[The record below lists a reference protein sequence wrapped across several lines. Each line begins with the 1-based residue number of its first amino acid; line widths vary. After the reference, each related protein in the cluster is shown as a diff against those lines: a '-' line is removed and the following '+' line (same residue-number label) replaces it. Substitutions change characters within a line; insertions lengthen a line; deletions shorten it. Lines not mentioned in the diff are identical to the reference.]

1 MLGVPQPEVD
11 AGFAALTSPWNLALK
26 RVFDLVVATAATVL
40 MAPGLA
46 LIAIAIRLDSPG
58 PVFFLQER
66 LGHGRR
72 AFRCVKFR
80 TMYIDA
86 DGRLRAYLAH
96 HPESRAEWEQFA
108 KLRSFDPRVTRVGR
122 VLRRISLDE
131 IPQLVNV
138 FRKQMSLVGP
148 RPYLPSETC
157 RMSEFAET
165 ILRTPPGI
173 TGLWQVSGRNKLTF
187 DQRLQLDDY
196 YVRNWSL
203 WMDVVVLVRTI
214 GAVMR
219 RDGAY

>member
-1 MLGVPQPEVD
+1 M
-11 AGFAALTSPWNLALK
+11 
-26 RVFDLVVATAATVL
+26 
-40 MAPGLA
+40 
-46 LIAIAIRLDSPG
+46 
-58 PVFFLQER
+58 
-66 LGHGRR
+66 RR
-72 AFRCVKFR
+72 AFGCVKFR

-86 DGRLRAYLAH
+86 DRRLRMYLAQD
-96 HPESRAEWEQFA
+96 PESRAEWERFA
-108 KLRSFDPRVTRVGR
+108 KLKSFDPRVTRVGR

-148 RPYLPSETC
+148 RPYLPSETG

-173 TGLWQVSGRNKLTF
+173 TGVWQVSGRNELTC
-187 DQRLQLDDY
+187 DQRLRLDDC

-203 WMDVVVLVRTI
+203 WMDVVVLLRTV

-219 RDGAY
+219 RAGAY